1 MGIGSRRNFLPLI
14 LAAIIALPAWASNG
28 ADAAAARSANEKASK
43 DVLTRLFA
51 ACPSAR
57 AQLRATEGFATFSG
71 VGAGASGSGVAKPTR
86 TRTPAYI
93 QFQSAPGDGG
103 KRDLVF
109 LFKTRDDFSAF
120 AVKGATLG
128 GHAEA
133 GEKGDCSQGL
143 APGVRV
149 IQLDGSKVVGGDVP
163 SATYSKG
170 RLN

>member
-1 MGIGSRRNFLPLI
+1 MGIGSKRSFLPVI
-14 LAAIIALPAWASNG
+14 FAALVALPAFASNG
-28 ADAAAARSANEKASK
+28 DDAAAARSASEKASK
-43 DVLTRLFA
+43 DVLQRLFA
-51 ACPSAR
+51 ACPSAK

-93 QFQSAPGDGG
+93 QFQSAQSAGG

-128 GHAEA
+128 GPAEA
-133 GEKGDCSQGL
+133 GENGDCSQGL

-149 IQLDGSKVVGGDVP
+149 IQLEGSKLVGGDVP

>member
-1 MGIGSRRNFLPLI
+1 MGIGSKRSFLPVI
-14 LAAIIALPAWASNG
+14 FAALVALPAFASNG
-28 ADAAAARSANEKASK
+28 DDAAAARSASEKASK
-43 DVLTRLFA
+43 DVLQRLFA
-51 ACPSAR
+51 ACPSAK

-93 QFQSAPGDGG
+93 QFQSAQSAGG

-128 GHAEA
+128 GPAEA

-149 IQLDGSKVVGGDVP
+149 IQLEGSKLVGGDVP